1 MSTPTPPYQAADQ
14 TAGLVVRYN
23 RGFGIAA
30 LVVGVLMLLLGIATA
45 NVLNIVVGVVLTV
58 LGIAYIAGKALVL
71 TPTELQLKSPIGV
84 TTKRFPVSGPS
95 DLRMDGKTLY
105 HVPQD
110 KKVISL
116 GFGVDKGD
124 VERLRAVVGGAGAH

>member
-1 MSTPTPPYQAADQ
+1 MSTPTPPYQPADQ

-23 RGFGIAA
+23 RGLGIAA
-30 LVVGVLMLLLGIATA
+30 LVVGVLMLVLGI
-45 NVLNIVVGVVLTV
+45 NIVVCVVFTV
-58 LGIAYIAGKALVL
+58 LGIACIAGKALVL

>member
-1 MSTPTPPYQAADQ
+1 MSTPTPPYQPADQ
-14 TAGLVVRYN
+14 TAGLVVRYHT
-23 RGFGIAA
+23 GLGIAA
-30 LVVGVLMLLLGIATA
+30 LVMGVLMLVLGSA
-45 NVLNIVVGVVLTV
+45 VGVAAGVVFMV
-58 LGIAYIAGKALVL
+58 LGIAYIAGKVLVL
-71 TPTELQLKSPIGV
+71 TPTELQLKNPIGV

>member
-1 MSTPTPPYQAADQ
+1 MSTPTPPYQPADQ

-23 RGFGIAA
+23 RGLGIYA
-30 LVVGVLMLLLGIATA
+30 LVVGVLMLVLGSA
-45 NVLNIVVGVVLTV
+45 VGVAAGVVFMV
-58 LGIAYIAGKALVL
+58 LGIACIAGKALVL

>member
-1 MSTPTPPYQAADQ
+1 MSTPTPPYQPADQ
-14 TAGLVVRYN
+14 TAGLVVRYS

-30 LVVGVLMLLLGIATA
+30 LVVGVLLLLVGIATA
-45 NVLNIVVGVVLTV
+45 GVVNIVAGVVLTV

-84 TTKRFPVSGPS
+84 TTKRFPVSGPA

-110 KKVISL
+110 KKVIKL

-124 VERLRAVVGGAGAH
+124 VEQLRTVVGGTGAH

>member
-1 MSTPTPPYQAADQ
+1 MSTPTPPYQPADQ

-23 RGFGIAA
+23 RGLGIAA
-30 LVVGVLMLLLGIATA
+30 LVMSVLMLVLGI
-45 NVLNIVVGVVLTV
+45 NIVVCVVFTV
-58 LGIAYIAGKALVL
+58 LGIACIAGKALVL

>member
-1 MSTPTPPYQAADQ
+1 MSTPTPPYQPADQ

-23 RGFGIAA
+23 RGLGIAA
-30 LVVGVLMLLLGIATA
+30 LVVGVLMLVLGI
-45 NVLNIVVGVVLTV
+45 NIVVCVVSTV
-58 LGIAYIAGKALVL
+58 LGIACIAGKALVL